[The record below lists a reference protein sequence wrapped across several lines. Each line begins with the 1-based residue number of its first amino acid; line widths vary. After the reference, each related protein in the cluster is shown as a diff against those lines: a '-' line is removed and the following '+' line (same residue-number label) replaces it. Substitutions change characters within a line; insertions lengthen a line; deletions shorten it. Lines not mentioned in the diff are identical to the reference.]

1 MYLTTNLIAL
11 IYLVF
16 LKSSANS
23 VVQLKFKRMVAR
35 FQTYTD
41 QDIFNLEN
49 NRLQHLIMGGRE
61 SLTEPKVV
69 NAFCVL
75 YEDILPVR
83 FGGDIL
89 FNMLDKAIINAKR
102 RKGPVV
108 ADEILKQKNVSIIT
122 NESRQTVKSILQYF
136 LSQQLNQSTS
146 TIDTN
151 VIAYCCDSLFSDI
164 DQNKDDRLSPE
175 EFSEWILS
183 VPLTSTEK
191 SSIVA
196 INNNISIALNQL
208 NPKVLFQ
215 EIDANND
222 GKVSREEFQSWT
234 TLCLTSKDEP
244 APDCDINYDSIEN
257 ILTKELF
264 VSADRC
270 LEDIPLTSEAS
281 KKFRERYLHMVKSF
295 AIWGDKLA
303 TVRNKDITTT
313 TMTHTRDDDNSH
325 NRIDIIVDGCF
336 TGAKNKGVVK
346 ALGILYEDYFPLR
359 VAGDIVFKLVE
370 NKMKHL

>member
-1 MYLTTNLIAL
+1 MRLTNLISL
-11 IYLVF
+11 IYLIF
-16 LKSSANS
+16 LESYSYANS

-49 NRLQHLIMGGRE
+49 NRLQHLIIGGKE
-61 SLTEPKVV
+61 SLIEPKVV

-89 FNMLDKAIINAKR
+89 FNMLDKAITNAKR
-102 RKGPVV
+102 KKSPIIS
-108 ADEILKQKNVSIIT
+108 DENLKLKNVSTIT

-136 LSQQLNQSTS
+136 LSQQSNQTTS
-146 TIDTN
+146 MVETN
-151 VIAYCCDSLFSDI
+151 AIAYCCDSLFSDI

-183 VPLTSTEK
+183 VPLTSNEK
-191 SSIVA
+191 SSI
-196 INNNISIALNQL
+196 ITTELNQL
-208 NPKVLFQ
+208 NPNVLFQ
-215 EIDANND
+215 EIDSNND
-222 GKVSREEFQSWT
+222 GKISREEFQSWT
-234 TLCLTSKDEP
+234 TLCLSSGSNDEP
-244 APDCDINYDSIEN
+244 VPDCDINYDNAKITEY
-257 ILTKELF
+257 F

-281 KKFRERYLHMVKSF
+281 SKYRERYLHMVKSF
-295 AIWGDKLA
+295 ALWGDKLS
-303 TVRNKDITTT
+303 
-313 TMTHTRDDDNSH
+313 MTQTSGDTSNNS
-325 NRIDIIVDGCF
+325 NSRLDIIVDGCF

-359 VAGDIVFKLVE
+359 VAGDVVFKLVE
-370 NKMKHL
+370 NKMKHI